1 MISFELPKPVISK
14 FVQFWTCC
22 LDIVQPFISW
32 QEQGPRVRTGAHLVW
47 LPQHGGAQGD
57 SEKVRA
63 ERGGLRGELSTCSK
77 VMEAAGHY
85 GEWEEK
91 PSGISDGGMAWSVSR
106 LAPSSQQG
114 EGRLSAVAQAQ
125 MLVARS
131 RTGAME
137 EMVRLS
143 VCLERRPNRV
153 CWLIPCAMGAKERSP
168 GGNEEFGLK
177 LEMTINC
184 RSGDWERKMEW
195 PLTAGVGTGR
205 GPWELVWTH

>member
-1 MISFELPKPVISK
+1 MSY
-14 FVQFWTCC
+14 
-22 LDIVQPFISW
+22 DIFPSLSDLLHSVWHFLGPFM
-32 QEQGPRVRTGAHLVW
+32 L
-47 LPQHGGAQGD
+47 LQHGSMALFH
-57 SEKVRA
+57 SFWWLINIV
-63 ERGGLRGELSTCSK
+63 LYTCTISSLCSK

-153 CWLIPCAMGAKERSP
+153 CWLIPCAMGAKDRSP

-205 GPWELVWTH
+205 GPWELVWMH